1 MSKIGNYVIWC
12 EEMGYTND
20 MGEVDSMDHVDE
32 YMVDE
37 DYGCVVRANLKSI
50 AVYAETLGW
59 NDKEDDNEMSS
70 MQQTTK

>member
-32 YMVDE
+32 YMNYQGMKILEWEE
-37 DYGCVVRANLKSI
+37 DA
-50 AVYAETLGW
+50 
-59 NDKEDDNEMSS
+59 NEMSS